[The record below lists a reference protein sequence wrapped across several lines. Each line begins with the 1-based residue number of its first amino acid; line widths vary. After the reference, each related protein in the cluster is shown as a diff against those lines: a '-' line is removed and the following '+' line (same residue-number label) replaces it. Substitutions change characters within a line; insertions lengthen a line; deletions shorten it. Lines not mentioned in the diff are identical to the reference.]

1 MNSFRSWSGAI
12 WRAERRQGIGPAG
25 TGPILFAPKEDHMA
39 ASKKLVYKGLP
50 LRRKDNLIYYGNMS
64 DKYIVMLQ
72 ILDTE
77 PVQDLTLAKRVSV
90 QLQLTDPDIRSRD
103 RVVKK
108 SEKEGLYTAL
118 DLGAVW
124 LERARTNG

>member
-1 MNSFRSWSGAI
+1 M
-12 WRAERRQGIGPAG
+12 AE
-25 TGPILFAPKEDHMA
+25 TKTLT
-39 ASKKLVYKGLP
+39 YKGRP
-50 LRRKDNLIYYGNMS
+50 LRRKDNLVYYGDMS
-64 DKYIVMLQ
+64 DKYVVMLQ

-77 PVQDLTLAKRVSV
+77 PLMDLNLAKRVSV

-108 SEKEGLYTAL
+108 AEKEGFYIAL

-124 LERARTNG
+124 LERALAAK